1 MADIILACVSAW
13 HSFEVDFVSKIAFK
27 VIQILRVDVASFCNK
42 SLHFDADIP
51 LNLQLL
57 NILEIM
63 HRIFLEE
70 VPNQN
75 VFDIALFLRE
85 ARDLAL
91 SVLRA

>member
-13 HSFEVDFVSKIAFK
+13 HSFEVDFVGQIAFK

-75 VFDIALFLRE
+75 VFDIALLLRE

-91 SVLRA
+91 SIGRA